1 MMKEKIVL
9 TGGGGLAGI
18 LIELIEICTEYEIA
32 GILDSRLKVGQ
43 IIQEVSVLGNDELL
57 SKLHAD
63 GVKNACIAVGSV
75 KSSSNRRKLF
85 EKAKKIGF
93 TMPSLVHPQSIISEG
108 AEIHQGSQIMAGAI
122 IQTGSSIGENVLIY
136 SGAIVEHDCHVS
148 SNAHICPGV
157 ILSGGCII
165 GENSYIG
172 VGVTVVQGIRIGR
185 DVTVGAGSVVIS
197 DVPDGVTVKGVPA
210 K

>member
-1 MMKEKIVL
+1 MKEKIVL

-18 LIELIEICTEYEIA
+18 LIELIKNFTEYEIV
-32 GILDSRLKVGQ
+32 GILDSQLKVGQ
-43 IIQEVSVLGNDELL
+43 IIQGVSVLGNDDLL
-57 SKLHAD
+57 SKLYAD
-63 GVKNACIAVGSV
+63 GVKNACISVGSI
-75 KSSSNRRKLF
+75 KADTKRRMQY
-85 EKAKKIGF
+85 EKVRRIGF
-93 TMPSLVHPQSIISEG
+93 AMPSIVHPQAIISES

-136 SGAIVEHDCHVS
+136 SGAIVEHDCQVN
-148 SNAHICPGV
+148 SNVHICPGV
-157 ILSGGCII
+157 TLSGGCVI

-172 VGVTVVQGIRIGR
+172 AGATVIQGIVIGS

-197 DVPDGVTVKGVPA
+197 DVPDGITIKGVPA

>member
-18 LIELIEICTEYEIA
+18 LIELIKTFTEYEII
-32 GILDSRLKVGQ
+32 GILDSQLKVGQ
-43 IIQEVSVLGNDELL
+43 IIQGVLVLGNDDLL

-75 KSSSNRRKLF
+75 KSSSKRKKLF
-85 EKAKKIGF
+85 EKAKEIGF

-108 AEIHQGSQIMAGAI
+108 ADIHQGSQIMAGAI
-122 IQTGSSIGENVLIY
+122 IQTGSSIGENVVLY
-136 SGAIVEHDCHVS
+136 SGAIIEHDCQVGI
-148 SNAHICPGV
+148 NAHICPGV
-157 ILSGGCII
+157 TLSGGCVV
-165 GENSYIG
+165 GENSFIG
-172 VGVTVVQGIRIGR
+172 AGATVIQGIVIGS

>member
-1 MMKEKIVL
+1 VKEKIVL

-43 IIQEVSVLGNDELL
+43 IIQGVSVLGNDDLL
-57 SKLHAD
+57 SKLYAD

-75 KSSSNRRKLF
+75 KSSSNRKKLF

-93 TMPSLVHPQSIISEG
+93 TMPSLIHPQAIISRNSKINEG
-108 AEIHQGSQIMAGAI
+108 VCIMVGTI
-122 IQTGSSIGENVLIY
+122 IQTGSSIGENVLVY
-136 SGAIVEHDCHVS
+136 SGVIIEHDCHVN
-148 SNAHICPGV
+148 SNVHICPGV
-157 ILSGGCII
+157 TLSGGCVI

-172 VGVTVVQGIRIGR
+172 AGATVIQGIVIGS

-197 DVPDGVTVKGVPA
+197 DVPDGVMVKGVPA